1 MQRLAYDPTLG
12 SKNKYY
18 PLSVSPRGE
27 FTAPL
32 NIAIAEMEENAGN
45 AVTLLKSMAN
55 VSRLLILCHLAKGE
69 ITVGELVNLV
79 DLSQSALSQHLSVLR
94 REGLVTTRR
103 SSQFIYYSLA
113 SEDVKAVIRTLYDRF
128 CVPA

>member
-1 MQRLAYDPTLG
+1 MT
-12 SKNKYY
+12 
-18 PLSVSPRGE
+18 V
-27 FTAPL
+27 PL
-32 NIAIAEMEENAGN
+32 NIPIAEMEENATR

-55 VSRLLILCHLAKGE
+55 VSRLLILCHLSQGE
-69 ITVGELVNLV
+69 ITVGELVKLV

-113 SEDVKAVIRTLYDRF
+113 SDDVKAVIRTLYDRF
-128 CVPA
+128 CAPQ